1 MIYIFGTLIF
11 LLVLFL
17 YIHIQFHLK
26 TSDDLDMYDI
36 ETPSKDKLE
45 EICDMRQPVVFP
57 FVCELLAES
66 FTRDNIANVYG
77 VYDVNVKS
85 KADTSR
91 ADTSRADTSK
101 ADTSKAD
108 TDDAESYTI
117 IAFNKAIKLIEKDS
131 ENQYII
137 ENNNEFLDETSLKK
151 IMKSNDGFLRPY
163 AVSSCEYDINIASQ
177 GSHTPFKYE
186 LNNRNYL
193 YVSQGEIKVRLAPPK
208 NRKYLHLSTD
218 YDNFVFS
225 SPINPWD
232 VQDNYKEDF
241 SKVKCLDAIV
251 SKGQILF
258 IPAYWMYSVEFREKA
273 TICVFKYRTFMSS
286 LAILPKLIMRL
297 LQSHNIKHIVFNKMK
312 KQKNN
317 L

>member
-1 MIYIFGTLIF
+1 MIYIFSVIIF

-17 YIHIQFHLK
+17 YIHIQFYLK

-57 FVCELLAES
+57 FVCDGLDKS
-66 FTRDNIANVYG
+66 FTRENMANLYG

-85 KADTSR
+85 VMDKDEE
-91 ADTSRADTSK
+91 
-101 ADTSKAD
+101 
-108 TDDAESYTI
+108 ESYEPI
-117 IAFNKAIKLIEKDS
+117 SFNKAIKLVEKDS
-131 ENQYII
+131 ENKYII

-151 IMKSNDGFLRPY
+151 TLRSNDGFLRPY
-163 AVSSCEYDINIASQ
+163 AVSSCEYDINIASP
-177 GSHTPFKYE
+177 GVRTPFKYE

-193 YVSQGEIKVRLAPPK
+193 YVSQGEIKVRVAPPK
-208 NRKYLHLSTD
+208 NSRYLHLNSD

-241 SKVKCLDAIV
+241 SKVKYLDVTI

-258 IPAYWMYSVEFREKA
+258 IPAYWMYSVEFKENA
-273 TICVFKYRTFMSS
+273 TICLFKYRTFMNS

-312 KQKNN
+312 KAKEEPTVAA
-317 L
+317 